1 MTRTAAPPSETWYP
15 LPVRRKRYV
24 SDQFDR
30 GALWRGVRKIKEDVV
45 GEERDEVGCIN
56 EMRRGKESGREGSQ

>member
-1 MTRTAAPPSETWYP
+1 
-15 LPVRRKRYV
+15 
-24 SDQFDR
+24 
-30 GALWRGVRKIKEDVV
+30 LWRGVRKIKEDVV